1 MLKHAIHAAAIIL
14 VLSFVSRTSLAQ
26 NTGAADSYKSKCIA
40 CHGPD
45 GLGNTPV
52 GKAMAVK
59 PYNAPEVLKLSNA
72 DLTTII
78 RNGKNNMPAFNGKL
92 TDTQI
97 KDLLAYIHTLQK

>member
-1 MLKHAIHAAAIIL
+1 MLKYAIHAAATIL
-14 VLSFVSRTSLAQ
+14 VLSLASRTSLAQ
-26 NTGAADSYKSKCIA
+26 NTGAADTYKSKCVA

-59 PYNAPEVLKLSNA
+59 PYNAPDVLKLSNA
-72 DLTTII
+72 DLTAVIK
-78 RNGKNNMPAFNGKL
+78 NGKNNMPAFKGKL
-92 TDTQI
+92 TDAQI

>member
-1 MLKHAIHAAAIIL
+1 MLKLVIRAAAITFAL
-14 VLSFVSRTSLAQ
+14 SLASGSGPAQ
-26 NTGAADSYKSKCIA
+26 TGAADTYKSKCIA

-59 PYNAPEVLKLSNA
+59 PYNAPDVLKLSNA

-78 RNGKNNMPAFNGKL
+78 KNGKNKMPAFNGKL
-92 TDTQI
+92 TDAQI
-97 KDLLAYIHTLQK
+97 KDLVVYIHTLQK

>member
-1 MLKHAIHAAAIIL
+1 MLKHAIYAAAIIFI
-14 VLSFVSRTSLAQ
+14 LSLASRTSLAQ
-26 NTGAADSYKSKCIA
+26 NTGAADTFKSKCVA

-59 PYNAPEVLKLSNA
+59 PYNTPDVLKLSNA

-78 RNGKNNMPAFNGKL
+78 KNGKNNMPAFNGKL
-92 TDTQI
+92 TDAQI